1 MRIRLGETLLGNRDM
16 RLFLAAQG
24 LDSLAIGVAG
34 VALPWLLLSE
44 GHSVGLAGLVG
55 ADRVVYGTDY
65 PFDMAAGPLADQLAG
80 TGIGDA
86 GPIASGNAN
95 DLFGLGL

>member
-1 MRIRLGETLLGNRDM
+1 VRIRLGATLLGNRDM

-44 GHSVGLAGLVG
+44 GHSVGLAGLVYPVTIVPF
-55 ADRVVYGTDY
+55 VV
-65 PFDMAAGPLADQLAG
+65 
-80 TGIGDA
+80 
-86 GPIASGNAN
+86 
-95 DLFGLGL
+95 FGLPALPRPPRCPPRCSPSWPIPG